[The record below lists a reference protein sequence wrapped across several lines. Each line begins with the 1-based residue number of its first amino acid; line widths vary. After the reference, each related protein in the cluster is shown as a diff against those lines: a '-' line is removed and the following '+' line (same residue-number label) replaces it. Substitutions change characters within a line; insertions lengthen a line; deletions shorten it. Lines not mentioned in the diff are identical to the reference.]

1 MICSSSV
8 ALLKG
13 GQSIAE
19 ASEGL
24 IGQQLDLL
32 ASVLHQR
39 LKQGDPKH
47 WLIFSALPS
56 LRQNFSLGSQDI
68 SDMLELAMSHF
79 PDSVLVLLYWEISLT

>member
-1 MICSSSV
+1 MLCLGAEGSQHQHYGATMICSSSV

-47 WLIFSALPS
+47 
-56 LRQNFSLGSQDI
+56 
-68 SDMLELAMSHF
+68 
-79 PDSVLVLLYWEISLT
+79 